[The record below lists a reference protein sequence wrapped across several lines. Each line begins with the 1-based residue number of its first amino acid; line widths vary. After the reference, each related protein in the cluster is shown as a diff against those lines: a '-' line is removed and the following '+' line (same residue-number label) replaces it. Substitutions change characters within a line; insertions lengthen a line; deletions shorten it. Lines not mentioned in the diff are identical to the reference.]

1 MDYSPEAFSRACDIS
16 IDIVVVSQVCLFR
29 ECISHCL
36 ADSDGI
42 QVLDTCDRLDQAL
55 RSVERLS
62 PDMVLLDAR
71 FSGGAAIGAELG
83 KVGGETQIVAMALEE
98 SEENILAW
106 AEAGIAGYIADT
118 ASMRD
123 FPQLLRQIRLGRQA
137 CASHVVGDLLRRIG
151 RMGRESEARVTPA
164 EAALTPRERAIQ
176 RYIGA
181 GLSNKDIAR
190 ELDISVGT
198 TKSHVHNILAKLN
211 LSSRAQVA
219 ARMGRA
225 HELIT

>member
-1 MDYSPEAFSRACDIS
+1 MDYSPEAFSRIRDTT

-36 ADSDGI
+36 ADSDEI
-42 QVLDTCDRLDQAL
+42 QVLDSCDRLDHAL
-55 RSVERLS
+55 RSVERLN

-71 FSGGAAIGAELG
+71 FSGGAAVGAELG
-83 KVGGETQIVAMALEE
+83 KVCGEAQVVAMALEE

-151 RMGRESEARVTPA
+151 RMGRENGMHAVSADTT
-164 EAALTPRERAIQ
+164 LTPRERAIQ

-190 ELDISVGT
+190 ELNISVGT
-198 TKSHVHNILAKLN
+198 TKAHVHNILAKLN
-211 LSSRAQVA
+211 LTSRAQVA
-219 ARMGRA
+219 ARMGRVPA
-225 HELIT
+225 LTA